1 MTCRCGYGMDDVTE
15 VTPTVTA
22 SNRVTALVT
31 PPEGE
36 VTLTVTAKEDFEPLV
51 DEEYFSTTAKV
62 TKPVTNSVTVTKGV
76 TEPCAECG
84 CPTYGQH
91 EKAKTGAERQ
101 REWRE
106 RKKNE

>member
-1 MTCRCGYGMDDVTE
+1 MSSAEHLVEFLAEQKAQVLLAGVTFDGKGIHID
-15 VTPTVTA
+15 TMRWDAPQ
-22 SNRVTALVT
+22 L
-31 PPEGE
+31 PP
-36 VTLTVTAKEDFEPLV
+36 VP
-51 DEEYFSTTAKV
+51 
-62 TKPVTNSVTVTKGV
+62 V

-106 RKKNE
+106 RQKNE